1 MFYFYGCG
9 GGHNLK
15 ANSIGAL
22 YNKLWNEEKSKHIN
36 FTQQTCFGP
45 ALLHRRLLL
54 LLTLAKGTTKPNIY
68 AHLL

>member
-9 GGHNLK
+9 GGDNLK

-36 FTQQTCFGP
+36 LTRQTCFGP
-45 ALLHRRLLL
+45 ALLHRVLL
-54 LLTLAKGTTKPNIY
+54 LLTLAKGTTKPNIIY